1 MKKRRGGVQW
11 TRKLLYHIEKPK
23 KPRSLCLASYS
34 NSVQIG
40 IEDFLSLVRKN
51 GLTMTAKERCSF
63 KHPFEVRTKL
73 GDYTIFALVDEEEVF
88 KFGLQSLI
96 KEGLKQNESI

>member
-1 MKKRRGGVQW
+1 MDAQ
-11 TRKLLYHIEKPK
+11 KLLYHIEKAQEAK
-23 KPRSLCLASYS
+23 EFGVWQVYS
-34 NSVQIG
+34 NSEVQIG

-51 GLTMTAKERCSF
+51 GLTMTVKERCSF

-88 KFGLQSLI
+88 KFGLQDLI